1 MYKIF
6 IICYLFVFIAFFRHY
21 FFSGFFLC
29 FSLFIKNPM
38 LYYITCIYRSICLL
52 KALSFLWHIVYCVS
66 HAVKI
71 YFFTISVH

>member
-29 FSLFIKNPM
+29 FSLFIK
-38 LYYITCIYRSICLL
+38 IQCCIILPAYTE
-52 KALSFLWHIVYCVS
+52 VY
-66 HAVKI
+66 A
-71 YFFTISVH
+71 Y